1 MISKQVSDIS
11 CDSDNFN
18 KAAPDYNTALKK
30 SGFSDNIEY
39 STNQRKQRNRKR
51 QIIFFN
57 PPHSVNIKTNVGKLF
72 TRLINTSP
80 ITTNFI
86 NSSTATVIS

>member
-51 QIIFFN
+51 
-57 PPHSVNIKTNVGKLF
+57 
-72 TRLINTSP
+72 
-80 ITTNFI
+80 
-86 NSSTATVIS
+86 